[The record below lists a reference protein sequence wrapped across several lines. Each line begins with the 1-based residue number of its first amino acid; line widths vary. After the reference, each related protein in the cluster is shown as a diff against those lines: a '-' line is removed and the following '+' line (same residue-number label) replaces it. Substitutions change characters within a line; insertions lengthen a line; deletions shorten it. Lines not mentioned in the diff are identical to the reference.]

1 MLIEMHGLKL
11 LLIEVLQI
19 GAFCQVGETRCYD
32 TSMVLQSMLDM
43 VLMCKN
49 EDQARNGM
57 RHHVIFSPSYCVF
70 RT

>member
-1 MLIEMHGLKL
+1 MLIEMMHGLKL

-19 GAFCQVGETRCYD
+19 GAFCHYD

-49 EDQARNGM
+49 EDQARDGM
-57 RHHVIFSPSYCVF
+57 RHHMSSSLHHTVS
-70 RT
+70 